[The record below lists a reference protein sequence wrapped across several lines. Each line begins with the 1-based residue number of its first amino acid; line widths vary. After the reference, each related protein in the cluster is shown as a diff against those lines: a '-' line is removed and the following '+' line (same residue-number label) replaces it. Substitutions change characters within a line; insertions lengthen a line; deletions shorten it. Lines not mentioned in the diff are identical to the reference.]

1 MALNEGLSLGD
12 AAKQLEE
19 SVKQKV
25 PLKRI
30 GTMTEVA
37 NLVVFLASGASSF
50 INGECI
56 FVDGGTKR
64 SIF

>member
-1 MALNEGLSLGD
+1 MEE
-12 AAKQLEE
+12 AARKLEE
-19 SVKQKV
+19 SVKQNV
-25 PLKRI
+25 PLKRV
-30 GTMTEVA
+30 GTMSEVA